1 MLRRRS
7 GLRRLAVDVLA
18 STPEAMDLRLLRRL
32 QRALQQS
39 QAQGGYFP
47 PSAWT
52 CLQWVKT

>member
-39 QAQGGYFP
+39 QAQGGYVHLLHGV
-47 PSAWT
+47 A
-52 CLQWVKT
+52 CNG